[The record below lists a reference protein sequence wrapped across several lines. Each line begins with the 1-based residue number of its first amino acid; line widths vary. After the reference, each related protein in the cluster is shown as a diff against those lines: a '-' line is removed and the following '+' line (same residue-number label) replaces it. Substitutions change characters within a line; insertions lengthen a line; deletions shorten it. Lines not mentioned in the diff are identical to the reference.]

1 MTRPQNCSKTKIFSL
16 SRISKKSIKKLLS
29 ALHIQKKI
37 VQLAW
42 SINTLIY
49 VGHYCIRQYI
59 KRGFLPSA
67 ATDKWKF
74 ISRISE
80 QITQIIKSRL
90 SFQLFKFYR
99 DSFFF
104 NLKKYV
110 ISVYHVNRWLKCHF
124 KRGLVA
130 TGCSSIIDWLVILV
144 CVCQL

>member
-1 MTRPQNCSKTKIFSL
+1 MRSRFRLDPLLPRITKVFWPDRKIAAKQNKNSL
-16 SRISKKSIKKLLS
+16 HPEYQRNPLKSCFQLYT
-29 ALHIQKKI
+29 HKKI

-99 DSFFF
+99 DSWVFFIF
-104 NLKKYV
+104 FLFKSKK
-110 ISVYHVNRWLKCHF
+110 LGAFELCH
-124 KRGLVA
+124 
-130 TGCSSIIDWLVILV
+130 
-144 CVCQL
+144 